1 MNCLDFQSEIT
12 RYINNELSFRE
23 KENFIA
29 HLKTCD
35 NCRDELEIYYI
46 VMTSLRQ
53 MDNNTEITSD
63 FKSSFEKNIKAS
75 ERELVRRRYERL
87 RLRITFPA
95 VLSIVMLLTGLS
107 VTEEDEESVAAATD
121 SARSIYEM
129 KFRFADQPSHIT
141 YDKEVD
147 LDKILLELEKLK
159 DGSK

>member
-12 RYINNELSFRE
+12 RYINNDLSFKE

-53 MDNNTEITSD
+53 MDNNNEVTTD
-63 FKSSFEKNIKAS
+63 FKSSFEKNIRNS

-87 RLRITFPA
+87 RRRITFPA

-107 VTEEDEESVAAATD
+107 VTEEEETPTETMET
-121 SARSIYEM
+121 ARSIYEM
-129 KFRFADQPSHIT
+129 KFRFADNPTHIT
-141 YDKEVD
+141 FEKEVD
-147 LDKILLELEKLK
+147 PDQILLELEKQK

>member
-12 RYINNELSFRE
+12 RYINNDLSFKE

-53 MDNNTEITSD
+53 MDNNNEVTND
-63 FKSSFEKNIKAS
+63 FKSSFENNIRNS
-75 ERELVRRRYERL
+75 EKELVRRRYERL
-87 RLRITFPA
+87 RRRITFPA

-107 VTEEDEESVAAATD
+107 VTEEEEIPAETLETT
-121 SARSIYEM
+121 RSIFEM
-129 KFRFADQPSHIT
+129 KFRFADKPTHIT
-141 YDKEVD
+141 FEKEVD
-147 LDKILLELEKLK
+147 PDQILLELEKLK